1 MDSFDNRMPDAY
13 ERLIIDILRGNQ
25 TLFMRKDELEAAWNW
40 IESITRIWK
49 KQVPIK
55 LYESGGWGPGDEI
68 LDEGTK
74 WQTK

>member
-1 MDSFDNRMPDAY
+1 
-13 ERLIIDILRGNQ
+13 
-25 TLFMRKDELEAAWNW
+25 MRKDELEAAWKW
-40 IESITRIWK
+40 IESITSIWK

-68 LDEGTK
+68 LEEGTK